1 MKEVALGACTASSAA
16 TWVTGADAHGLPPTQ
31 HAWVAAGANQ
41 AFVNIVLTL
50 LDADDRAVLFRPY
63 YFNHLMA
70 LQVCRVLLNPR

>member
-1 MKEVALGACTASSAA
+1 MIEVALGACTASSTA
-16 TWVTGADAHGLPPTQ
+16 TWVTGADANKRPLTLHVG
-31 HAWVAAGANQ
+31 VAAGANQ

-70 LQVCRVLLNPR
+70 LQARGAC